1 MRLTVLSMEVSDLEG
16 IFAPFYDVVVSF
28 IEIGRRREFWSGKLR
43 NGTQIESVYSK
54 PDKVEAEDSEK
65 LDGEDDLTLVEN
77 RV

>member
-1 MRLTVLSMEVSDLEG
+1 MEPTVLSMEVSDLER

-28 IEIGRRREFWSGKLR
+28 IEIGRRREFWSGELC
-43 NGTQIESVYSK
+43 NGAQIESIYSK
-54 PDKVEAEDSEK
+54 PDKVEAGSSEK